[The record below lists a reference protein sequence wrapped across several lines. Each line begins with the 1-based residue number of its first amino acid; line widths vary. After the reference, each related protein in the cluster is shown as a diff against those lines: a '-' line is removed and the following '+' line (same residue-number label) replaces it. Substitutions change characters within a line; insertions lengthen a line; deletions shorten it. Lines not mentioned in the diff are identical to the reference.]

1 MKICKQ
7 ALYVQIIDG
16 IGTVR
21 ACGWAGY
28 YLLGNLR
35 DNTMS
40 EVYNS
45 EAALEFR
52 RSLIEGTYDYCNEE
66 NCPYMANNILDSQL
80 IEIDEI
86 PEYPEIVSLAYD
98 RRCNYH
104 CTCCISRCDDKMD
117 SKIQEKIENEIRKT
131 LPHVKVFSANGL
143 GEFFVSDSLLKIVSE
158 WNPKEIEHAKFEME
172 TNGSLFNQKNWEKI
186 KNIGE
191 ADLSVTITVHSFDEA
206 AYQYL
211 SGTSIKISQIEDNL
225 RFVKSLRKQE
235 KINFLE
241 IALVAQ
247 ERNFRTLPTF
257 IRRCLDEFGADRV
270 RVRRFLPEKAMDE
283 NIEWF
288 FDVRNPL
295 HPYHKEYL
303 KVMEDPIFQDPR
315 VFKWTGDHLSNRGE
329 LPAKANYDVMKR
341 LFLMENVGEKLSEY
355 LIGKGY
361 RKICLYAITDIGRA
375 LMKVLKGQQL
385 EVECIYDRNTRLT
398 EWNGLEVK
406 KPTHENLVELQLPL
420 LVTLVPRH
428 NEMEEFLHNHGY
440 QSKVISLA
448 KVLNEIE
455 ASC

>member
-1 MKICKQ
+1 M
-7 ALYVQIIDG
+7 
-16 IGTVR
+16 
-21 ACGWAGY
+21 
-28 YLLGNLR
+28 
-35 DNTMS
+35 
-40 EVYNS
+40 
-45 EAALEFR
+45 
-52 RSLIEGTYDYCNEE
+52 
-66 NCPYMANNILDSQL
+66 
-80 IEIDEI
+80 
-86 PEYPEIVSLAYD
+86 
-98 RRCNYH
+98 
-104 CTCCISRCDDKMD
+104 
-117 SKIQEKIENEIRKT
+117 
-131 LPHVKVFSANGL
+131 
-143 GEFFVSDSLLKIVSE
+143 
-158 WNPKEIEHAKFEME
+158 
-172 TNGSLFNQKNWEKI
+172 
-186 KNIGE
+186 
-191 ADLSVTITVHSFDEA
+191 SVTITVHSFDEA

-341 LFLMENVGEKLSEY
+341 LFLRENVGEKLSEY

-440 QSKVISLA
+440 QGKVISLA

>member
-1 MKICKQ
+1 
-7 ALYVQIIDG
+7 
-16 IGTVR
+16 
-21 ACGWAGY
+21 
-28 YLLGNLR
+28 
-35 DNTMS
+35 MS

-143 GEFFVSDSLLKIVSE
+143 GEFFVSDSMLKLVSE

-225 RFVKSLRKQE
+225 RFVKSLREQE

>member
-1 MKICKQ
+1 
-7 ALYVQIIDG
+7 
-16 IGTVR
+16 
-21 ACGWAGY
+21 
-28 YLLGNLR
+28 
-35 DNTMS
+35 MS

-143 GEFFVSDSLLKIVSE
+143 GEFFVSDSMLKLVSE

-341 LFLMENVGEKLSEY
+341 LFLRENVGEKLSEY

-440 QSKVISLA
+440 QGKVISLA